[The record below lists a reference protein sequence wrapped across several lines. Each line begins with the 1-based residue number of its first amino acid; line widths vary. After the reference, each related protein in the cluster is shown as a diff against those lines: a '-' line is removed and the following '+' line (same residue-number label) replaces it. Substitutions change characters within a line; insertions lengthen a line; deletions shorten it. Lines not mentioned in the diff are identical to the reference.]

1 MAFLL
6 LLHEKMRLKRKVNT
20 MTLRQAK
27 LANRKSRIANNI
39 TRIQKMFSKQT
50 AMLEKQS
57 SIWTKQ
63 FSMMMSNSMGLGAQN
78 QAFNPMYGGVSSFVI
93 GGIQQML
100 ASGKIPKGSKE
111 SDGYFAALGESRIQE
126 LLTEYN
132 SGTLRAYVSSD
143 GKAENGKYGSK
154 GQFTED
160 EYKAFSLAMSQAQ
173 QTQSQAQ
180 FYCQQMS
187 SQYETNVS
195 IWLEAQKQ
203 ALEEQQEEMLLPL
216 EVEQEEIE
224 METEGLEVQLQD
236 ARARLEALN
245 QACSQEVKDSVP
257 KFGLG

>member
-27 LANRKSRIANNI
+27 LANRKSRIADRI
-39 TRIQKMFSKQT
+39 TKMQKMFSKQT
-50 AMLEKQS
+50 AMLEKQA

-63 FSMMMSNSMGLGAQN
+63 FSMNMYSSMGLGAMN
-78 QAFNPMYGGVSSFVI
+78 QAFNPMYGGVTSFVI
-93 GGIQQML
+93 GGVQQML

-111 SDGYFAALGESRIQE
+111 SDGCFAALGESKIQE

-132 SGTLRAYVSSD
+132 AGTLRAFVGTD
-143 GKAENGKYGSK
+143 GKTEKGKYGSN

-173 QTQSQAQ
+173 QAQSQAQ
-180 FYCQQMS
+180 FYCQNMTQ
-187 SQYETNVS
+187 QFETNTS
-195 IWLEAQKQ
+195 IWIEAQKQ
-203 ALEEQQEEMLLPL
+203 MLEEQQEEMLLPL

-224 METEGLEVQLQD
+224 METAGLETQLQD
-236 ARARLEALN
+236 ARARLEALE